1 MILSRTRVFNKQFAR
16 NVFRG
21 CRFRWENDAKMQM
34 CMQKHRVRLRENPLY
49 LKFCSAYCISVCD
62 MV

>member
-1 MILSRTRVFNKQFAR
+1 ML
-16 NVFRG
+16 FRG
-21 CRFRWENDAKMQM
+21 CRFRRENDAKMQM
-34 CMQKHRVRLRENPLY
+34 CMQKHRVRLWENLLN